1 MKLFLQLI
9 LLPVALI
16 FISGCSQQDAVTAIK
31 LAHGLDISH
40 PVHKGMVYFAE
51 QVAERSN
58 GQMRIDIYPSGQLGS
73 ERQCLELLQ
82 IGSLG
87 MTKVSAAVL
96 ENFAPRMK
104 VLGLPYLFRDDEHA
118 WAVLNG
124 PIGKGLLLEAQ
135 NYWLRGVCFYDAGS
149 RSFYTKD
156 RPINS
161 PDDLDGL
168 KVRVMNS
175 QTAMQMVKALGGAP
189 TPISFG
195 ELYTALQ
202 QGVVDGAEN
211 NPPSFYTSRH
221 YEVCKYYSIDEHST
235 VPDVMLIGTNTWE
248 RLTAQEQTW
257 LQEAADASVEYQRK
271 VWAASEQEA
280 LDAVKAAG
288 VQINYPDKSPFAA
301 RVEDIYE
308 RYKDDAEIY
317 ELIQQIQAV
326 Q

>member
-1 MKLFLQLI
+1 MKLFLQFV
-9 LLPVALI
+9 LLPAALI
-16 FISGCSQQDAVTAIK
+16 FISGCSRQDSVTAIK
-31 LAHGLDISH
+31 LAHGLDIAH

-124 PIGKGLLLEAQ
+124 PIGKDLLLEAQ

-156 RPINS
+156 RPVNS
-161 PDDLDGL
+161 PDDLEGL
-168 KVRVMNS
+168 KIRVMNS

-257 LQEAADASVEYQRK
+257 LQEAADASVGYQRK

-308 RYKDDAEIY
+308 RYKDDPEIY

>member
-1 MKLFLQLI
+1 MKLFLQLV
-9 LLPVALI
+9 LLPFALI
-16 FISGCSQQDAVTAIK
+16 FISGCSRQDSVTAIK

-124 PIGKGLLLEAQ
+124 PIGKDLLLEAQ

-161 PDDLDGL
+161 PEDLDGL

-257 LQEAADASVEYQRK
+257 LQEAADASVGYQRE

-308 RYKDDAEIY
+308 RYKDDPEIY

>member
-1 MKLFLQLI
+1 MKSSLQLI
-9 LLPVALI
+9 LLLVAFLL
-16 FISGCSQQDAVTAIK
+16 FSGCSQQDAVTAIK

-40 PVHKGMVYFAE
+40 PVHKGMVNFAG
-51 QVAERSN
+51 QVEERSN

-124 PIGKGLLLEAQ
+124 PIGKDLLLEAQ

-161 PDDLDGL
+161 PEDLAGL

-211 NPPSFYTSRH
+211 NPPSFFTSRH

-257 LQEAADASVEYQRK
+257 LQEAADASVGYQRE

-301 RVEDIYE
+301 RVADIYE
-308 RYKDDAEIY
+308 RYKDDPEIY

>member
-1 MKLFLQLI
+1 MKLFLQLV

>member
-1 MKLFLQLI
+1 MKLFLQFV
-9 LLPVALI
+9 LLPAALI
-16 FISGCSQQDAVTAIK
+16 FISGCSRQDSVTAIK
-31 LAHGLDISH
+31 LAHGLDIAH

-124 PIGKGLLLEAQ
+124 PIGKDLLLEAQ

-156 RPINS
+156 RPVNS
-161 PDDLDGL
+161 PDDLEGL

-248 RLTAQEQTW
+248 RLTAQEQAW
-257 LQEAADASVEYQRK
+257 LQEAADASVGYQRE

-308 RYKDDAEIY
+308 RYKDDPEIY

>member
-1 MKLFLQLI
+1 MKLFLQLV

-257 LQEAADASVEYQRK
+257 LQEAADASVDYQRK

>member
-1 MKLFLQLI
+1 MKSSLQLI
-9 LLPVALI
+9 LLPVAFLL
-16 FISGCSQQDAVTAIK
+16 FSGCSQQDAVTAIK

-40 PVHKGMVYFAE
+40 PVHKGMVYFAG
-51 QVAERSN
+51 QVEERSN

-124 PIGKGLLLEAQ
+124 PIGKDLLLEAQ

-161 PDDLDGL
+161 PEDLAGL

-211 NPPSFYTSRH
+211 NPPSFFTSRH

-257 LQEAADASVEYQRK
+257 LQEAADASVGYQRE

-308 RYKDDAEIY
+308 RYKDDPEIY

>member
-1 MKLFLQLI
+1 MKLFLQLV

-16 FISGCSQQDAVTAIK
+16 FISGCSQQDSVTAIK

-308 RYKDDAEIY
+308 RYKDDPEIY

>member
-308 RYKDDAEIY
+308 RYKDDPEIY

>member
-235 VPDVMLIGTNTWE
+235 VPDVMLIGTNTWV

>member
-1 MKLFLQLI
+1 
-9 LLPVALI
+9 
-16 FISGCSQQDAVTAIK
+16 
-31 LAHGLDISH
+31 
-40 PVHKGMVYFAE
+40 
-51 QVAERSN
+51 
-58 GQMRIDIYPSGQLGS
+58 
-73 ERQCLELLQ
+73 
-82 IGSLG
+82 
-87 MTKVSAAVL
+87 
-96 ENFAPRMK
+96 MK

-124 PIGKGLLLEAQ
+124 PIGKDLLLEAQ

-161 PDDLDGL
+161 PEDLAGL

-211 NPPSFYTSRH
+211 NPPSFFTSRH

-308 RYKDDAEIY
+308 RYKDDPEIY